1 MKYLQDFK
9 DYLNLLRTKL
19 VTLGIKNWTVNKD
32 GLVDVEG
39 DCYLNDRSLKKLP
52 VKFGRVTGDFICERN
67 ELTTLEGAPHYIGG
81 GFFCARNKLKDLKG
95 GPKNVMGRYV
105 CAKNELTSLE
115 GAPETIHLDFICHFN
130 KLTNLKGSPRFVEG
144 NFYCQGNKLTSLQ
157 FGPVEINGPKR
168 YVSSIIPMPTA
179 IIHEPEDLGELDELP
194 PHFRLPRAMHARG
207 ARLPNPQVS
216 SVILPNPISNLP
228 KEYLNHAYLDFILC
242 NQSDWSLYKKDG
254 SVYLNRLEEMIEW
267 GLETNKIKPLS

>member
-32 GLVDVEG
+32 GTVDVDG
-39 DCYLNDRSLKKLP
+39 DCFLNGKSLKKLP
-52 VKFGRVTGDFICERN
+52 FKFGKITGAFVCEKN

-81 GFFCARNKLKDLKG
+81 SFYCEQNKLKDLKF

-105 CAKNELTSLE
+105 CARNELTSLE
-115 GAPETIHLDFICHFN
+115 GAPETIFSDFDCSYN

-144 NFYCQGNKLTSLQ
+144 NFYCQGNELTSLQ
-157 FGPVEINGPKR
+157 FGPVEINGPKE
-168 YVSSIIPMPTA
+168 YVHTRMSIPTA
-179 IIHEPEDLGELDELP
+179 VIHEPEDLSGY
-194 PHFRLPRAMHARG
+194 FT
-207 ARLPNPQVS
+207 QVS
-216 SVILPNPISNLP
+216 SFILPNPISNLP

-267 GLETNKIKPLS
+267 GIETRKIKPLR